1 MQRELII
8 GSFQYLKSS
17 CPRYESWVPLTSP
30 LLWSYSFLTQVC
42 NPSQINFLVW
52 CGVGNEVNFCSIS
65 SYSSVIY
72 EKAFPFFFFFFE
84 LSWCLFENQ
93 WPCMWVSISGFS
105 VVLLWCLSLFHPYH
119 VILITVAFMV
129 SLEIRYWLLWLC
141 CILWISIYIFK
152 STCQFL
158 LKNLLRFFLDCIES
172 VGQFRENRHL
182 KNM

>member
-72 EKAFPFFFFFFE
+72 EKAFPFFFFFH
-84 LSWCLFENQ
+84 W
-93 WPCMWVSISGFS
+93 I
-105 VVLLWCLSLFHPYH
+105 VLVPVWKSMTMYVGVYFW
-119 VILITVAFMV
+119 I
-129 SLEIRYWLLWLC
+129 LC
-141 CILWISIYIFK
+141 CAPLMSFSLSSIPCHLDYSSLYGESWNQVLIALTMLYPVDFYIHF
-152 STCQFL
+152 
-158 LKNLLRFFLDCIES
+158 
-172 VGQFRENRHL
+172 
-182 KNM
+182 